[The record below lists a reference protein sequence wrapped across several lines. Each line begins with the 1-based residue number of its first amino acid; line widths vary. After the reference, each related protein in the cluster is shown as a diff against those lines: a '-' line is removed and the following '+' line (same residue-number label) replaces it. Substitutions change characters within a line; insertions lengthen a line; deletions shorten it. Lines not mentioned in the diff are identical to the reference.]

1 MPWIQSPPGRPG
13 RRDPAADRRTTAS
26 GCTYLSQHS
35 TRQTP
40 GIFWTFAG
48 VLPSGQGR
56 RRHGRARPMAAG
68 RTSGSQRD
76 RLGRGPRVPPP
87 FRCRC
92 AWRPAR
98 PLPAS
103 PQPLHPRRSVGSQ
116 RAVER
121 VLIVLH
127 HRPAGGRER
136 HRHDIEPHAAVLE
149 PMPADALGHELGEHA
164 VAVGETGNVDPGLPG
179 HRDEQVGERRRTLF
193 EQRVSATIDLL

>member
-1 MPWIQSPPGRPG
+1 MPWIQSPPSRTG
-13 RRDPAADRRTTAS
+13 RRDPAADKGQPRQAAPTSPSIALDKPRGYS
-26 GCTYLSQHS
+26 GL
-35 TRQTP
+35 
-40 GIFWTFAG
+40 
-48 VLPSGQGR
+48 LQGFYR
-56 RRHGRARPMAAG
+56 LGRAARRHGRARPMAAG
-68 RTSGSQRD
+68 PTSGSPRD

-136 HRHDIEPHAAVLE
+136 HRHDIEPHAGVLE